1 MSEWEL
7 LLRGYLAAGDRGD
20 LDKLGDYLHEDVI
33 IHDPGGQTTK
43 GLEHEKET
51 WRKARESMPGLR
63 HEVQEVI
70 VAGNVIA
77 ARVQLSE
84 ALVGQFAGI
93 AGEGQKFKID
103 QALFMHIRDGKVEEL
118 RAIVDSEN
126 FRKQV
131 GAI

>member
-33 IHDPGGQTTK
+33 IHDPGGLTTK
-43 GLEHEKET
+43 GLDHEKET
-51 WRKARESMPGLR
+51 WQKARKAMTGLR
-63 HEVQEVI
+63 HEVKEV
-70 VAGNVIA
+70 VIA
-77 ARVQLSE
+77 RNVLAARIEISG

-103 QALFMHIRDGKVEEL
+103 QAIFMHIRDGNVEEL
-118 RAIVDSEN
+118 WAIVDSEN